1 MPALN
6 INTASKEELMTLKDI
21 GEVRASLI
29 IKAREQKG
37 KLDLE
42 SLKLIEGL
50 PNTMWDPL
58 VQSGRVIFE
67 EQVTEQQEQNTQTTN
82 PVTQGTDNLLQQ
94 IEQYKTKLLIAD
106 QDKKQMK
113 REFCQQI
120 EDLMFKFKEQMTK
133 KGDELESLL
142 EDIQNEKAK
151 FQAEIEHMKTNERQH
166 EHKVIHYEELFE
178 AERQNLKK
186 FKKDIEDH
194 YSSVLVNK
202 EMEFESFKESAG
214 KQRFM
219 LMDKI
224 REQEDFVNTQR
235 EINRNQQMEF
245 NAREEEQ
252 NRRFAMIENKMKQ
265 LKTSKTISEKLAP
278 SDIYAGRKT
287 TFSDSILILFL
298 QKAMVHQLRHQNLAL
313 VREKNWI
320 QLTKELLKQHQIV
333 QVFPTEMKLAHSLL
347 N

>member
-120 EDLMFKFKEQMTK
+120 EDLKFKFKEQMTK

-166 EHKVIHYEELFE
+166 EHKVTMKNCW
-178 AERQNLKK
+178 RQ
-186 FKKDIEDH
+186 
-194 YSSVLVNK
+194 
-202 EMEFESFKESAG
+202 
-214 KQRFM
+214 R
-219 LMDKI
+219 DK
-224 REQEDFVNTQR
+224 T
-235 EINRNQQMEF
+235 
-245 NAREEEQ
+245 
-252 NRRFAMIENKMKQ
+252 
-265 LKTSKTISEKLAP
+265 
-278 SDIYAGRKT
+278 
-287 TFSDSILILFL
+287 
-298 QKAMVHQLRHQNLAL
+298 
-313 VREKNWI
+313 
-320 QLTKELLKQHQIV
+320 
-333 QVFPTEMKLAHSLL
+333 
-347 N
+347 